1 MAPFALGLLGAGRW
15 GERYIATINELPGV
29 ELRQLYTTHP
39 EKAKLVGNPVEVFSD
54 WRRLIASGGCDA
66 VVAATPP
73 HTHIHI
79 VRECLN
85 ANKPV
90 LVEKP
95 LCLNAADA
103 LALEAE
109 VAKAGTPVL
118 VGHTQLFNAAY
129 EKLRQLTRDRGPIRF
144 LISNST
150 GFGPFRPDTP
160 PLWDWCAHDVAWSLD
175 LMSEV
180 PLAQATLGATPGPVQ
195 HSNPEML
202 AIRLDFPSQG
212 PAWIVAGCLS
222 PLRGRSLSVQFADS
236 VLFLKDDDTG
246 SSLCSYDVSFEGRF
260 SLPPTFRLPQPVNL
274 AVGSEKPLAR
284 EVKYFVEG
292 LLGGN
297 RERFGL
303 RLAVDVVR
311 TLERVQQALTQQSS
325 AAG

>member
-15 GERYIATINELPGV
+15 GERYIATINELPNV
-29 ELRQLYTTHP
+29 EVRQLYTTHP
-39 EKAKLVGNPVEVFSD
+39 EKAQLVGNPVEVFSQ
-54 WRRLIASGGCDA
+54 WRGLITSGGCDA
-66 VVAATPP
+66 VIVATPP
-73 HTHIHI
+73 HTHVDI
-79 VRECLN
+79 VRQCLS

-103 LALEAE
+103 IALEAE
-109 VAKAGTPVL
+109 AAKAKTLVL

-129 EKLRQLTRDRGPIRF
+129 GKLRQLARDRGPIRF
-144 LISNST
+144 IISQSA
-150 GFGPFRPDTP
+150 GFGPFRADTP

-175 LMSEV
+175 LTGELPV
-180 PLAQATLGATPGPVQ
+180 AQAALGASAGLQ
-195 HSNPEML
+195 KSNAEMV

-236 VLFLKDDDTG
+236 VLLLRDDDTG
-246 SSLCSYDVSFEGRF
+246 SSLSSYDAPFDARF
-260 SLPPTFRLPQPVNL
+260 SLPSTFRLPPAVNL
-274 AVGSEKPLAR
+274 PISSERPLAR

-292 LLGGN
+292 VQGGDQG
-297 RERFGL
+297 RFGL
-303 RLAVDVVR
+303 GLAVDVVR
-311 TLERVQQALTQQSS
+311 TLERVQQALTQESS